1 MKQNNYTCKK
11 MALCCTIIILISAY
25 NNSYSQ
31 IVYTDIPDATPSVT
45 YPLDLNNDNNADFL
59 IQFDPGIQLMCKPQG
74 SNAYSG
80 NLSGGIYLPWALNS
94 GVDICDSNITWYD
107 SINPGTMAWGTS
119 IGNWV
124 GVTDKYLALKL
135 IVGSNTYY
143 GWARLDVWAT
153 STSFTIKDYAYEST
167 PNNCIVTGQTTTGL
181 FTGVDSPSLYI
192 YPNPFNSATIIR
204 SSEKFNNATITIYN
218 SYGQVLKQLKNIFGS
233 EINLSRNE
241 LKNGV
246 YYLQIKDENQINT
259 VEKII
264 ISNLF

>member
-1 MKQNNYTCKK
+1 MKQNNYTFKEL
-11 MALCCTIIILISAY
+11 ALYFTIIIMLGAS
-25 NNSYSQ
+25 NHSLSQ
-31 IVYTDIPDATPSVT
+31 IVYTDIQDATPSAT

-94 GVDICDSNITWYD
+94 GVDICDSSITWYD

-167 PNNCIVTGQTTTGL
+167 PNNCIITGQTTTSITEQKNSQNL
-181 FTGVDSPSLYI
+181 KI
-192 YPNPFNSATIIR
+192 HPNPFYSSTNISVNKDLINAKLTLYDSCNREVYNAINITGNSI
-204 SSEKFNNATITIYN
+204 E
-218 SYGQVLKQLKNIFGS
+218 
-233 EINLSRNE
+233 LSRDQ
-241 LKNGV
+241 LPDGIYFV
-246 YYLQIKDENQINT
+246 VITENNRTISTAKISVINP
-259 VEKII
+259 
-264 ISNLF
+264 